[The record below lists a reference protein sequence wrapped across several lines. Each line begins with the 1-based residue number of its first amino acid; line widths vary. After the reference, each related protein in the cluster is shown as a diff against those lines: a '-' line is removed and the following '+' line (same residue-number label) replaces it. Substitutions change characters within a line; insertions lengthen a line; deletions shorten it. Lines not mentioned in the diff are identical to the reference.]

1 MKTLLFLIL
10 IATTPAFA
18 QCTMHED
25 HSKHQDGVNQRG
37 DHAMGFDHT
46 KTTHHFLL
54 REDGGIIQVT
64 ANDPKDTESRDQIRM
79 HLSHIAMMFS
89 QGNFEIPMIIHD
101 QVPPGVPVMKEKKAE
116 IKYAYEDQDS
126 GGRIVISTSND
137 EARSAIHDF
146 LRFQITD
153 HQTGDPLTQ

>member
-25 HSKHQDGVNQRG
+25 HSNHQAGVNERG

-54 REDGGIIQVT
+54 RENGGIIQVT

-126 GGRIVISTSND
+126 GARIVISTSND